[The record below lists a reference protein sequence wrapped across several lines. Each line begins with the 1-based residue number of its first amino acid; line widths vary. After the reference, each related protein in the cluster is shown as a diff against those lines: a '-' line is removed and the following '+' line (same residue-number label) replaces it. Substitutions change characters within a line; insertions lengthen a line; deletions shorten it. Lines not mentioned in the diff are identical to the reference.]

1 MDEALIPTEAKARK
15 AAMGGILLIA
25 LGAAMTYFFAV
36 RPIQELI
43 ATNHTTYYIKGVLI
57 GPLCVYIGVLAL
69 TGKFGDGQIRKLNDK
84 GKPTFTKKGWIAVG
98 GAVLVIA
105 LTLVAWYG
113 YLHSM
118 GFQETNGGL

>member
-1 MDEALIPTEAKARK
+1 MDEPLIPTDANARK

-25 LGAAMTYFFAV
+25 LGLAMVYFFAI
-36 RPIQELI
+36 RPIQELL
-43 ATNHTTYYIKGVLI
+43 ATNHTTYYVKGVII
-57 GPLCVYIGVLAL
+57 GPLCVYVGALAL

-84 GKPTFTKKGWIAVG
+84 GKPTLTRKGWIAVA
-98 GAVLVIA
+98 GAIVVIA

-118 GFQETNGGL
+118 GFQETSGY